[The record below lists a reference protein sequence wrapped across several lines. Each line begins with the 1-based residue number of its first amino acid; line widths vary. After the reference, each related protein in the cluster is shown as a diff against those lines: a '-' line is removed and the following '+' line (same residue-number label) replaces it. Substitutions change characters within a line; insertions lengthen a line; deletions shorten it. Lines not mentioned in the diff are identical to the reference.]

1 MAVVTEN
8 TIREL
13 AAFRGGEV
21 PVTSCYLD
29 VDGRRHTSRH
39 DYEHELEQ
47 VLRSARSRA
56 SHGSVAQDIRRIED
70 YVRAGIDRS
79 RTRGLAIFACSALDF
94 WEVITL
100 PVSVHSRVVIND
112 APAVGQLESVVQE
125 YARIG
130 VLLADRQRARM
141 FVFELGELTD
151 HSELFEELPREYDHR
166 GHSDQGYDRERH
178 HVEELAHQHLRHAA
192 RVAFDVY
199 QRSGFEHLVVGGQDS
214 IVHEVE
220 EHLHPYLKS
229 RLVGRVPV
237 PVAASIDDIR
247 SAALD
252 IEEKVDRRIEG
263 EVVQRLRDAV
273 GAGSRAV
280 AGLEPVLRALS
291 SRRIDHYLVS
301 AGFER
306 SGWRCL
312 SCHALATIGPSCPDC
327 DGTMGRIDD
336 VVEESIEYALA
347 SGLKV
352 TMCRGNADLDV
363 LGQIGALL
371 RY

>member
-1 MAVVTEN
+1 MTLINED

-13 AAFRGGEV
+13 AAFRGGDAL
-21 PVTSCYLD
+21 VTSCYLD
-29 VDGRRHTSRH
+29 VDGRRLLRTH
-39 DYEHELEQ
+39 DYQAELDRL
-47 VLRSARSRA
+47 LRAARAKANNDR
-56 SHGSVAQDIRRIED
+56 SVAQDLERIQD

-79 RTRGLAIFACSALDF
+79 HTRGLAFFACSAHDF
-94 WEVITL
+94 FEVIPL
-100 PVSVHSRVVIND
+100 PVPVHSRVVIND
-112 APAVGQLESVVQE
+112 APAVGQLESLVKD

-166 GHSDQGYDRERH
+166 GHSDQGYERERH

-192 RVAFDVY
+192 KVAFDVF
-199 QRSGFEHLVVGGQDS
+199 QRRGFEHLVVGGQDS

-220 EHLHPYLKS
+220 EHLHPYLKD

-237 PVAASIDDIR
+237 PVMASVDEIR

-252 IEEKVDRRIEG
+252 IEAEVDRRIQAEL
-263 EVVQRLRDAV
+263 VQRLRDAV
-273 GAGSRAV
+273 GAGTKGV
-280 AGLEPVLRALS
+280 AGLAAVLTAMAE
-291 SRRIDHYLVS
+291 RRVDHLLVS
-301 AGFER
+301 AGFEHG
-306 SGWRCL
+306 GWRCS
-312 SCHALATIGPSCPDC
+312 SCDALATVGPTCPQC
-327 DGTMGRIDD
+327 SAALVRVDD
-336 VVEESIEYALA
+336 VVEEAIEYALA
-347 SGLKV
+347 QGLTV
-352 TMCRGNADLDV
+352 TICRDADLDV